1 MNYLI
6 TIREILRIFALQ
18 THTVNNQNMKK
29 VVTLSLLAIF
39 GLASCNDFH
48 RLDNNKSKEELTY
61 EQNWNEIIGEVD
73 PEKDWKVSI
82 PVSVTIMDAGTSTIS
97 IYSLGEEKRTL
108 LAREDVASEA
118 VITFDIPI
126 GLEKGIAIC
135 RECDGELDYRHVSVE
150 NLKGG
155 SAVVSF
161 TMSGSKA
168 SLAPMTD
175 ENRAALTKPT
185 CINPITGK
193 RAEIFGYSTFPAW
206 IWEDMNSAIP
216 EDISA
221 KLTNQITNF
230 EMQSNGLFYVSTV
243 YGATGNTSAEIGYY
257 YYDPATPNNKI
268 YIPLV
273 DALNA
278 DFYYDDI
285 NYTKENAPAKVM
297 WLDNSTWNWNPA
309 NFCYYDKVEGMGSS
323 SFKTRTGDDQY
334 NVLSVLKHFG
344 NKNPDLSKI
353 AMIKGL
359 TFQVDAP
366 KGNMVGFYC
375 KKGALMNHT
384 TTSMNSGKSRAAIKI
399 YDGFRFIGLEDGSN
413 ESAKEPDCND
423 IALIMV
429 PGNNGTLPG
438 LLLPYIKD
446 EDNDKYYNGDGTL
459 TETPKYD
466 IATDGPD
473 SKYEDLANQKMV
485 WTLAFEDISSGG
497 DCDFNDIILTI
508 TPDQET
514 NTATV
519 TLCATGGSLSSYIY
533 YKEELLGE
541 VHQLLGSVE
550 NGHNVIANTFV
561 QRYALVDILTIDW
574 PEGHSIDDEVKN
586 FKIIAGKNTIT
597 VPEIGEIPKAIC
609 VPGFWYWPKEVI
621 NIDKAYP
628 LFRDWATGDNNTH
641 ANWYNNYEEDK
652 VVKF

>member
-1 MNYLI
+1 
-6 TIREILRIFALQ
+6 
-18 THTVNNQNMKK
+18 
-29 VVTLSLLAIF
+29 
-39 GLASCNDFH
+39 
-48 RLDNNKSKEELTY
+48 
-61 EQNWNEIIGEVD
+61 
-73 PEKDWKVSI
+73 
-82 PVSVTIMDAGTSTIS
+82 
-97 IYSLGEEKRTL
+97 
-108 LAREDVASEA
+108 
-118 VITFDIPI
+118 
-126 GLEKGIAIC
+126 
-135 RECDGELDYRHVSVE
+135 
-150 NLKGG
+150 
-155 SAVVSF
+155 
-161 TMSGSKA
+161 
-168 SLAPMTD
+168 
-175 ENRAALTKPT
+175 
-185 CINPITGK
+185 
-193 RAEIFGYSTFPAW
+193 
-206 IWEDMNSAIP
+206 
-216 EDISA
+216 
-221 KLTNQITNF
+221 
-230 EMQSNGLFYVSTV
+230 
-243 YGATGNTSAEIGYY
+243 
-257 YYDPATPNNKI
+257 
-268 YIPLV
+268 
-273 DALNA
+273 
-278 DFYYDDI
+278 
-285 NYTKENAPAKVM
+285 
-297 WLDNSTWNWNPA
+297 
-309 NFCYYDKVEGMGSS
+309 
-323 SFKTRTGDDQY
+323 
-334 NVLSVLKHFG
+334 
-344 NKNPDLSKI
+344 
-353 AMIKGL
+353 
-359 TFQVDAP
+359 
-366 KGNMVGFYC
+366 
-375 KKGALMNHT
+375 MNHT

-466 IATDGPD
+466 VATDGPD
-473 SKYEDLANQKMV
+473 STYQDLANQKMV

-519 TLCATGGSLSSYIY
+519 TLCATGGSVSSYIY

-628 LFRDWATGDNNTH
+628 LFRDWATGGNNTH